1 MSYNVHRD
9 FEAASGRYLQSDPLG
24 LAGGQVS
31 TYSYADGNPFS
42 FIDSMGLAK
51 HDPNSLQCQCLL
63 DRINGLKREIDKRWQ
78 EFDDNKGLG
87 DEGLPNYIGPCLSRQ
102 SERVFR
108 YASCHASWN
117 VSMDNSSALKAI
129 RARVERIDGPGS
141 AKKVIHEVTEFERLL
156 TEDVYPDDCLQSV
169 IDVISLPSLASI
181 AGMQLFVASLFTDMP
196 RLSDEQAARFLVAAR
211 ASLPTL
217 QRVELCWA
225 LCDLVARCYQMEVA
239 FSFLIDVA
247 TVAQPT
253 AIEGVMLGLDVL
265 RRHNKGDRRI
275 TDAMAR
281 IAAKGG

>member
-1 MSYNVHRD
+1 
-9 FEAASGRYLQSDPLG
+9 
-24 LAGGQVS
+24 
-31 TYSYADGNPFS
+31 
-42 FIDSMGLAK
+42 
-51 HDPNSLQCQCLL
+51 
-63 DRINGLKREIDKRWQ
+63 
-78 EFDDNKGLG
+78 
-87 DEGLPNYIGPCLSRQ
+87 
-102 SERVFR
+102 
-108 YASCHASWN
+108 
-117 VSMDNSSALKAI
+117 MDNSSALKAI
-129 RARVERIDGPGS
+129 RARLERIDGPGS

-156 TEDVYPDDCLQSV
+156 TEDVYPDDCLQLV

-196 RLSDEQAARFLVAAR
+196 RLSDEQAARLLVAAR

-225 LCDLVARCYQMEVA
+225 LCDLVARCYQTEVA

-265 RRHNKGDRRI
+265 RRRNKGDRRI

-281 IAAKGG
+281 IVAK